1 MPLAPKEG
9 RLERME
15 EINLTEENGRERNRA
30 CVLGNVE
37 APSSVSKPTESRVFQ
52 LGPLLAL

>member
-1 MPLAPKEG
+1 
-9 RLERME
+9 ME